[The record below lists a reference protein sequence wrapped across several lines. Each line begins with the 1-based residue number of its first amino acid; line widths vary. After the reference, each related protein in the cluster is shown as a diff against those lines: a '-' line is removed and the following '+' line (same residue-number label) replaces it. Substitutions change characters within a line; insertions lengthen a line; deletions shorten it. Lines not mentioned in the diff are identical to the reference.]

1 MKTIAAIST
10 AVGNSGVGI
19 VRVSGE
25 EALNIIKKIFE
36 PNKVGDFVPFSLR
49 LGNIIDKEKNII
61 DQVLV
66 SYFKAPK
73 SYTGED
79 VCEINC
85 HGGNVAVN
93 KVLEIVLKNGAVLAE
108 GGEFT
113 KRAFLNGKLDLTQ
126 AEAVMDLINSKSEK
140 ENKASLKQLEGKLGN
155 EIRKVKAEIIDLL
168 ADIEANIDY
177 PEYEDIEDV
186 RREKIIDI
194 LERQVKK
201 INELVATF
209 DSGKIIKNGIV
220 TAIVG
225 KPNVGK
231 SSLLNLLL
239 KEDRAIVTEIA
250 GTTRDTIE
258 ESVTLKGITLRLI
271 DTAGIR
277 KTEDVVENIG
287 VEKSKRVMND
297 AELILFLIDGTKG
310 FLEEDREILRE
321 IGDKNHIILVNKSDL
336 KNEKVAINEEN
347 VINISAK
354 TGDGMNELENRIEEM
369 FNLKKIDIDNEVII
383 TNIRHKD
390 LLSKAE
396 KGLKEAIV
404 TVENG
409 LPIDMVSIN
418 VKSAI
423 FALGEILGESV
434 SEDVLN
440 KIFEK
445 FCVGK

>member
-10 AVGNSGVGI
+10 AIGNGGVGI
-19 VRVSGE
+19 VRISGDD
-25 EALNIIKKIFE
+25 ALNIVLKIFKPLKKGE
-36 PNKVGDFVPFSLR
+36 IKPFSLR
-49 LGNIIDKEKNII
+49 LGNIIDEKNNTV

-93 KVLEIVLKNGAVLAE
+93 RVLELLLNNGATLAE

-126 AEAVMDLINSKSEK
+126 AEAVIDLINSKSEK
-140 ENKASLKQLEGKLGN
+140 ESKASVKQLEGKLGD
-155 EIRKVKAEIIDLL
+155 EIRNIKDEIIGLL

-177 PEYEDIEDV
+177 PEYEDIEEV
-186 RREKIIDI
+186 RREKIEDI
-194 LERQVKK
+194 LEKQIARLSVLEESF
-201 INELVATF
+201 N
-209 DSGKIIKNGIV
+209 SGKILKNGIM

-258 ESVTLKGITLRLI
+258 ESVNIKGITLRLI

-277 KTEDVVENIG
+277 NTEDVVENIG
-287 VEKSKRVMND
+287 VEKSKKVLND
-297 AELILFLIDGTKG
+297 AELVLFLIDGSKG
-310 FLEEDREILRE
+310 FLSEDKEILNE
-321 IGDKNHIILVNKSDL
+321 IGDKNHIILINKIDL
-336 KNEKVAINEEN
+336 QNEEIS
-347 VINISAK
+347 INDENIIRISAK
-354 TGDGMNELENRIEEM
+354 TGEGMIELENKIEEL
-369 FNLKKIDIDNEVII
+369 FNLKNLDSENELII

-390 LLSKAE
+390 LLNKA
-396 KGLKEAIV
+396 KQGLKTAKETIS
-404 TVENG
+404 TG
-409 LPIDMVSIN
+409 LPIDMISIN
-418 VKSAI
+418 IKTAI
-423 FALGEILGESV
+423 TSLGEILGESI